1 VNSYKILKENIACA
15 DIRKMDQDEMGA
27 NKFIPVD
34 VVVRNVSPLG
44 KTQGKGLYVKPGIKT
59 GGECSGAPQ
68 TRHKPI
74 GKIFKMKVQAVSK
87 AGIKIE
93 RLMEE
98 NRKIRNQVKKLISI
112 FQG

>member
-1 VNSYKILKENIACA
+1 
-15 DIRKMDQDEMGA
+15 M
-27 NKFIPVD
+27 IPV
-34 VVVRNVSPLG
+34 V
-44 KTQGKGLYVKPGIKT
+44 
-59 GGECSGAPQ
+59 
-68 TRHKPI
+68 
-74 GKIFKMKVQAVSK
+74 MSK